1 MSNKVRQRRRQ
12 DPVTARRMQVPRRGG
27 MLGWTRAG
35 KLRCICSQGERSLRT
50 TTSHPALTFTATLG
64 LSPRHYMFAVP
75 TGAAVTQAPTPTLHL
90 HPYTSTSTSTST
102 HPAIAHTTT
111 ALPDFKIL
119 QLPIS
124 SGSPRWT
131 TFFVESEI
139 NTLQVRS
146 LIPQCLRVPSYP
158 NSISVTHF

>member
-1 MSNKVRQRRRQ
+1 M
-12 DPVTARRMQVPRRGG
+12 GLFG
-27 MLGWTRAG
+27 MFLVHCPSPYNVLAMYWLGT
-35 KLRCICSQGERSLRT
+35 LPLTPSVRCICSQGERSLRT
-50 TTSHPALTFTATLG
+50 TTSHPTLTFTATLG

-131 TFFVESEI
+131 TFFIESEI

-146 LIPQCLRVPSYP
+146 LIP
-158 NSISVTHF
+158 